1 MGYLQN
7 YIKRDNEEKMN
18 KKADYFLDGIIYEK
32 EAKKINPNL
41 KIHSYNLDKDF
52 AGFKK
57 GEIYAIHDT
66 VTGRQTH
73 LHFQTKNEAW
83 KYISESYEA
92 IYLSKP

>member
-18 KKADYFLDGIIYEK
+18 KYEK
-32 EAKKINPNL
+32 LAKKINPNL
-41 KIHSYNLDKDF
+41 KLVTKYLDKDW

-57 GEIYAIHDT
+57 GNIYAVYDT

-73 LHFQTKNEAW
+73 LNFQTENGAW

-92 IYLSKP
+92 VYLSKP

>member
-18 KKADYFLDGIIYEK
+18 KYEK
-32 EAKKINPNL
+32 LAKEKNPNL
-41 KIHSYNLDKDF
+41 EIHSYNLDKDF

-73 LHFQTKNEAW
+73 LHFQTENSAW

>member
-1 MGYLQN
+1 MSN
-7 YIKRDNEEKMN
+7 YER
-18 KKADYFLDGIIYEK
+18 

-41 KIHSYNLDKDF
+41 KITTYNLDKDF

-57 GEIYAIHDT
+57 GEIFNIFDT

-73 LHFQTKNEAW
+73 FYFQTKDSAW